1 MPGVVEFP
9 SVVKQALRT
18 FGSMFENQPS
28 RCHFAE
34 YLTGLIIAD
43 RKNVSGIN
51 AEFAVTTDQSC
62 LNRWINEVSWDPK
75 QLNKKRLEWLQS
87 KSATR
92 YSAQGVIP
100 IDNVLIDHS
109 GELIEDVGWFWDHA
123 EARYKIAHNYVIANY
138 VCTSGKH
145 YPLEFLR
152 YQKKEKDPA
161 SFKKQTELFR
171 DLVDFVVERDIP
183 GTFVFDCFF
192 TSNESLNHID
202 SLNRDYVAD
211 LKFNRKVW
219 FKGWEMKAS
228 EVADEIPAEA
238 RKPVTLGGKKQ
249 WYFTKTIHI
258 PNVDH
263 PVRIV
268 ILWERKNGKK
278 PVKMMIT
285 NRTHWE
291 INRIVR
297 VYRKRWTGTETFHR
311 DGKQHLGMGD
321 CQLRNGEGQTRH
333 MYLVMMAY
341 SLLMVQ
347 MRHSCA
353 REWTKTVLNTIGEAC
368 RAVCRETMATTIQ
381 WAIER
386 TTKHGWDQH
395 QIRTHLALA

>member
-1 MPGVVEFP
+1 
-9 SVVKQALRT
+9 
-18 FGSMFENQPS
+18 
-28 RCHFAE
+28 
-34 YLTGLIIAD
+34 
-43 RKNVSGIN
+43 
-51 AEFAVTTDQSC
+51 
-62 LNRWINEVSWDPK
+62 
-75 QLNKKRLEWLQS
+75 
-87 KSATR
+87 
-92 YSAQGVIP
+92 
-100 IDNVLIDHS
+100 
-109 GELIEDVGWFWDHA
+109 
-123 EARYKIAHNYVIANY
+123 
-138 VCTSGKH
+138 
-145 YPLEFLR
+145 
-152 YQKKEKDPA
+152 
-161 SFKKQTELFR
+161 
-171 DLVDFVVERDIP
+171 
-183 GTFVFDCFF
+183 
-192 TSNESLNHID
+192 
-202 SLNRDYVAD
+202 
-211 LKFNRKVW
+211 
-219 FKGWEMKAS
+219 MKAS
-228 EVADEIPAEA
+228 EVADEIPVEA

-268 ILWERKNGKK
+268 ILWERKNGKN

-386 TTKHGWDQH
+386 TTKHGWDQN
-395 QIRTHLALA
+395 QIRNHLALA